1 MSKSVQQ
8 REEMMQNEQQRQ
20 GEWEQ
25 GLESSPYVNYS
36 TLEDYKRK
44 GYGTQGHLEPVETG
58 KGGGATGAPTLSG
71 STLNKSTQATVFDP
85 ADPQR
90 GR

>member
-1 MSKSVQQ
+1 MNNRDK
-8 REEMMQNEQQRQ
+8 

-25 GLESSPYVNYS
+25 GLEGLPLESSPYVNYS

-58 KGGGATGAPTLSG
+58 KGGSATGAPTLSG

-85 ADPQR
+85 ADPQC
-90 GR
+90 GP